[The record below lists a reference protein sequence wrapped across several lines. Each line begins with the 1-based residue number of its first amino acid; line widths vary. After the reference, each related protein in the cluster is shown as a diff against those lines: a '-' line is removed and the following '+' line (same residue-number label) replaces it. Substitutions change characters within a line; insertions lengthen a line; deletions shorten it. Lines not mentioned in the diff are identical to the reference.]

1 MSENAV
7 TFDSSR
13 VTVSDMS
20 VKRPSEPVRT
30 RQRGPEQS
38 SEPRS
43 PAFSKPET
51 QQVNASSKVSTP
63 SVTFVVD
70 QDSGKS
76 YIQVVDRD
84 SGEILRQI
92 PPEEARR
99 LSQALEEMIGNVVDT
114 LA

>member
-7 TFDSSR
+7 TFETSR

-20 VKRPSEPVRT
+20 VKRSNAPART
-30 RQRGPEQS
+30 RQRVPEQS
-38 SEPRS
+38 SETRP
-43 PAFSKPET
+43 PAFSKSET
-51 QQVNASSKVSTP
+51 LQITTSSKVSTP

-76 YIQVVDRD
+76 FIQVVDRD

-99 LSQALEEMIGNVVDT
+99 LSKALEEMIGNVVDK

>member
-1 MSENAV
+1 MSENVV

-20 VKRPSEPVRT
+20 AKRSSEPPRT
-30 RQRGPEQS
+30 RQKGLEQS
-38 SEPRS
+38 SGALQ
-43 PAFSKPET
+43 PAFSKSET
-51 QQVNASSKVSTP
+51 LQIDSSSRISTP

-70 QDSGKS
+70 QNSGKS
-76 YIQVVDRD
+76 FIQVVDRD

-92 PPEEARR
+92 PPEEARK
-99 LSQALEEMIGNVVDT
+99 LSEALEEMIGNVVDT